1 MRQGA
6 IVKFCQQLNISIPV
20 IYSATREITEQVYMP
35 NGCILT
41 WMWAKTP
48 SLTWFHKV
56 PTLTSRLQWHF
67 CLHASA

>member
-6 IVKFCQQLNISIPV
+6 IVKFCQLLNISIPA

-41 WMWAKTP
+41 WMWAKTS
-48 SLTWFHKV
+48 SLT
-56 PTLTSRLQWHF
+56 
-67 CLHASA
+67 